1 MVLYLSNSR
10 ECYITLHK
18 HSDGVYEVVFSPTS
32 EPNFDLSGM
41 VNTSVNWDVD
51 CHRNYNILVAA
62 RTLLEE
68 IIVQSS
74 GADVLDVSPFWV
86 YNLPIIYQRA
96 RSFIRYAEQVFDC
109 KIWSILDAI
118 EHNLSQFD

>member
-1 MVLYLSNSR
+1 MVLYLSNGR
-10 ECYITLHK
+10 ECYITLQK
-18 HSDGVYEVVFSPTS
+18 HSEGVYEVVFSPTS

-41 VNTSVNWDVD
+41 VNTSVNWDVV

-68 IIVQSS
+68 ISVQSI
-74 GADVLDVSPFWV
+74 GADTVTFSPFWA
-86 YNLPIIYQRA
+86 YNLPITYQRA

-109 KIWSILDAI
+109 TLEAILDDIDCAI
-118 EHNLSQFD
+118 SQYD

>member
-1 MVLYLSNSR
+1 MVLYLSNGK
-10 ECYITLHK
+10 ECYITLQK

-41 VNTSVNWDVD
+41 VNTSVSWDVD

-68 IIVQSS
+68 ISVQSI
-74 GADVLDVSPFWV
+74 GADVVTFSPFWV
-86 YNLPIIYQRA
+86 YNLPIKYQRA
-96 RSFIRYAEQVFDC
+96 RSFICYAEQVFDC
-109 KIWSILDAI
+109 TLEAILDDI
-118 EHNLSQFD
+118 ESVLSQYD